1 MNISQGFC
9 TPKGHMPL
17 SFVPYSGILNCSQH
31 VGQHG
36 YDARLVSNL
45 LVLITVPVGLAF
57 SASIIFGIVSSS
69 RIRILHMKLVLCVSA
84 GDGFY
89 QFGKLILNI
98 CDILKEAGPANPFS
112 PESSLFVWIK
122 QFGLYFGFS
131 WHTAIITSVFLL
143 GRYPVLFLKP
153 KHESRIFAI
162 SCAAVWSLTLFM
174 AGFLYFNN
182 DLGIKQGFHLEPI
195 GWSARFLAV
204 LYALGLLW
212 AVFVIIYSVRKLGLR
227 LMGIG
232 QAGRTKSVVFLMA
245 VVIMYY
251 APNLLPLV
259 LAEVSICERTAF
271 TGALQL
277 LLLMSPVSAA
287 LSTFIVWRR
296 YVVNIS
302 HKGTP
307 QVGAESSAI
316 SEKEGMG
323 MSSSLTTSS
332 DAPNWEEHHL
342 VR

>member
-1 MNISQGFC
+1 VDEHREQCALAPPYGNISVTAYLTSGRLKMAATPLFIQLLGWLCCGFSVSTVLLLLCFCIVCLSQQPFECSKFYYGWVCLGNCGGMNISQGFC

-112 PESSLFVWIK
+112 PESSLFFWIK

-131 WHTAIITSVFLL
+131 WHTAIITSVFLM

-153 KHESRIFAI
+153 KHQSRIFAI

-174 AGFLYFNN
+174 AGN
-182 DLGIKQGFHLEPI
+182 QT
-195 GWSARFLAV
+195 
-204 LYALGLLW
+204 
-212 AVFVIIYSVRKLGLR
+212 R
-227 LMGIG
+227 L
-232 QAGRTKSVVFLMA
+232 
-245 VVIMYY
+245 
-251 APNLLPLV
+251 
-259 LAEVSICERTAF
+259 
-271 TGALQL
+271 
-277 LLLMSPVSAA
+277 SP
-287 LSTFIVWRR
+287 
-296 YVVNIS
+296 
-302 HKGTP
+302 
-307 QVGAESSAI
+307 
-316 SEKEGMG
+316 
-323 MSSSLTTSS
+323 
-332 DAPNWEEHHL
+332 
-342 VR
+342 